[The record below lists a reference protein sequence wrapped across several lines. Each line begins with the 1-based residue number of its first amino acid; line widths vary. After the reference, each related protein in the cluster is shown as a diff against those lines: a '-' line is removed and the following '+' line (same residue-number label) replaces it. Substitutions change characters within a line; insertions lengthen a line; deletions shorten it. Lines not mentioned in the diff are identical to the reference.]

1 MGGKYR
7 TSVLQGLATERGLV
21 FLNSIARLLHT
32 HDTMKL
38 QIYKVQVFQVPLE
51 FNPAYTFDRPS
62 LLKRHGRTHTGE
74 KPHACD
80 VCDKAFSTK
89 SSLNTHK
96 RIHSGEKPHICQLCG
111 KKFTASSNLYYHR
124 MTHIKEKPHKCPV
137 CPKSFPTPGDLRA
150 HNYIHNGSWPYKCD
164 VCDRGFSKVTN
175 LRNHMFLHSGVKTLQ
190 WNQHIEDST
199 PVLFFEHSREEL
211 YAGRKVG
218 ILGSSFC
225 GDMTMTSLLE
235 LQSLLLTQAI
245 TLPHLETFTWL
256 FKVFMDK
263 CMKDACEEAAVVQM
277 DNVNVK
283 VRQYADDAVLNG

>member
-7 TSVLQGLATERGLV
+7 TSVLQGLATEKGLG
-21 FLNSIARLLHT
+21 FLNSMARLLHT

-51 FNPAYTFDRPS
+51 LNLAVCLQFSFASISSVFRTFLCLYHHEIVYKACEVDLRMGGTQQNQFPLDLSCSDKKKRRSLLSCGICGKTFDRPS

-124 MTHIKEKPHKCPV
+124 MTHIKVPLATIP
-137 CPKSFPTPGDLRA
+137 
-150 HNYIHNGSWPYKCD
+150 
-164 VCDRGFSKVTN
+164 
-175 LRNHMFLHSGVKTLQ
+175 
-190 WNQHIEDST
+190 
-199 PVLFFEHSREEL
+199 
-211 YAGRKVG
+211 
-218 ILGSSFC
+218 
-225 GDMTMTSLLE
+225 LLI
-235 LQSLLLTQAI
+235 Q
-245 TLPHLETFTWL
+245 
-256 FKVFMDK
+256 
-263 CMKDACEEAAVVQM
+263 
-277 DNVNVK
+277 
-283 VRQYADDAVLNG
+283 

>member
-1 MGGKYR
+1 MWSQGPDGW
-7 TSVLQGLATERGLV
+7 TSVLQGLTTEIGLV
-21 FLNSIARLLHT
+21 FVNSMARRFHT
-32 HDTMKL
+32 HDTTKH
-38 QIYKVQVFQVPLE
+38 QIYNVQAFRTPLE
-51 FNPAYTFDRPS
+51 LNPASPPPQFRLSFGPSSDFTTTKSYTKQFPLDLSCSDKKKRRSLLSCGICGKTFDRPS

-175 LRNHMFLHSGVKTLQ
+175 LRNHMFLHSG
-190 WNQHIEDST
+190 N
-199 PVLFFEHSREEL
+199 
-211 YAGRKVG
+211 Y
-218 ILGSSFC
+218 
-225 GDMTMTSLLE
+225 
-235 LQSLLLTQAI
+235 
-245 TLPHLETFTWL
+245 
-256 FKVFMDK
+256 
-263 CMKDACEEAAVVQM
+263 
-277 DNVNVK
+277 VNI
-283 VRQYADDAVLNG
+283 Q